1 VVRPARKC
9 ARYFRAVTRAVH
21 HRCLHKDAVGQF
33 GTRSYRRRV
42 IRPYRIDFE
51 AELPRN
57 AIGKIPKGVLRSRYA
72 APVA

>member
-1 VVRPARKC
+1 MRTPASASRSSARPA
-9 ARYFRAVTRAVH
+9 A
-21 HRCLHKDAVGQF
+21 GQL

-42 IRPYRIDFE
+42 TRPYRIDFE
-51 AELPRN
+51 PELPPN